1 MALSPAH
8 LRRLVRRDMTVV
20 AAVLATV
27 LGFTLVVPE
36 AQIAVD
42 SPSARIAVEM
52 LRLCAVG
59 FAAVI
64 LGLPYQQ
71 HHSVVRNAFVAAL
84 AVIAASSAA
93 LGIVPRVLTEVTGI
107 EWDPE
112 LGFYPW
118 LTSRYLAGLLFVCA
132 GLEWPRLSQRA
143 FVLVGLGALALVD
156 GILITA
162 NLPTRLG
169 VAAGGVDAGMN
180 LSWLVSLEV
189 PPLLL
194 FALGAWLAAR
204 LAVRSGAPL
213 ERWLALSLLV
223 GVFTQIQ
230 AIRQPELLNST
241 VTTTDLLRTLSTGL
255 LLVGAALQVHQLS
268 RNRAA
273 VLRLQRRDLQERD
286 DMVNTLSSYVA
297 REEAFRSVVTHELA
311 TPVATIQAYAHVL
324 RRSEVDERWHG
335 ALDGLVNEA
344 EQLHALIGRVDEMRA
359 LEGDDFS
366 CNLRPVRALPL
377 LRDLARFANAL
388 PGDHEVAV
396 RAADLRISAD
406 PVRLGQALR
415 NVVTNA
421 IRYSPEG
428 GQIDIVGEAVEHD
441 RYRITLADQGVGIAA
456 ADGELLLAFA
466 QRGDNVDGV
475 EGSGIGLY
483 VTRRIVDAHGG
494 HLEITANEPV
504 GTRVIIE
511 VARP

>member
-1 MALSPAH
+1 MA
-8 LRRLVRRDMTVV
+8 VV
-20 AAVLATV
+20 AAVLTAMLAITFV
-27 LGFTLVVPE
+27 APDT
-36 AQIAVD
+36 QIAVD
-42 SPSARIAVEM
+42 SPAARIAIEM

-71 HHSVVRNAFVAAL
+71 HRSVVRNAFVAAL

-93 LGIVPRVLTEVTGI
+93 VGIVPRVVAEVTGL
-107 EWDPE
+107 EWHPD

-118 LTSRYLAGLLFVCA
+118 LASRYLAGLLFVSA
-132 GLEWPRLSQRA
+132 GLEWPRLSLRSS
-143 FVLVGLGALALVD
+143 VLVGLAALAVID
-156 GILITA
+156 GILVTA
-162 NLPTRLG
+162 DLPTRLG
-169 VAAGGVDAGMN
+169 ITSGPATGMDP
-180 LSWLVSLEV
+180 SWLIGLEI

-230 AIRQPELLNST
+230 AIRQPELLNSI
-241 VTTTDLLRTLSTGL
+241 VTTTDVLRLLSTVL

-268 RNRAA
+268 RDRAA
-273 VLRLQRRDLQERD
+273 VLRLQREDLQERD

-324 RRSEVDERWHG
+324 RRSEVDERWHA
-335 ALDGLVNEA
+335 ALTGLVKEA
-344 EQLHALIGRVDEMRA
+344 EQLHALIGRVDEMRE

-366 CNLRPVRALPL
+366 CTLRPVRALPL
-377 LRDLARFANAL
+377 LRDLARFARAL
-388 PGDHEVAV
+388 PGDHEVVV
-396 RAADLRISAD
+396 RAADLRINAD

-428 GQIDIVGEAVEHD
+428 GQIDITGHAVEPD
-441 RYRITLADQGVGIAA
+441 SYQISFADQGVGIVA
-456 ADGELLLAFA
+456 ADSELLLAFA
-466 QRGDNVDGV
+466 QRGDNVEGIA
-475 EGSGIGLY
+475 GSGIGLY

-494 HLEITANEPV
+494 RLRIAPNDPA

>member
-1 MALSPAH
+1 MA
-8 LRRLVRRDMTVV
+8 VV
-20 AAVLATV
+20 AAVLTAMLALTSV
-27 LGFTLVVPE
+27 APDT
-36 AQIAVD
+36 QIAVD
-42 SPSARIAVEM
+42 STAARIAIEM

-71 HHSVVRNAFVAAL
+71 HRSVVRNAFVAAL

-93 LGIVPRVLTEVTGI
+93 VGIVPRVVAEVAGL
-107 EWDPE
+107 EWHPD

-118 LTSRYLAGLLFVCA
+118 LASRYLAGLLFVSA
-132 GLEWPRLSQRA
+132 GLEWPRLSLRS
-143 FVLVGLGALALVD
+143 FVLVGLAALAVVD
-156 GILITA
+156 GILVTA
-162 NLPTRLG
+162 DLPTRLG
-169 VAAGGVDAGMN
+169 VTAGAENGMN
-180 LSWLVSLEV
+180 SSWLIGLEI

-230 AIRQPELLNST
+230 AIRQPELLNSI
-241 VTTTDLLRTLSTGL
+241 VTTTDLLRLLSTVL
-255 LLVGAALQVHQLS
+255 LLAGAALQVHQLS
-268 RNRAA
+268 RDRAA
-273 VLRLQRRDLQERD
+273 VLRLQREDLQERD

-297 REEAFRSVVTHELA
+297 REEAFRSVVTHELS

-324 RRSEVDERWHG
+324 RRSAVDDRWHA
-335 ALDGLVNEA
+335 ALAGLVKEA
-344 EQLHALIGRVDEMRA
+344 EQLHALIGRVDEMRE

-366 CNLRPVRALPL
+366 CVLRPVRALPL
-377 LRDLARFANAL
+377 LRDLARFAKAL
-388 PGDHEVAV
+388 PGDHEVVV
-396 RAADLRISAD
+396 RAADLRIDAD

-428 GQIDIVGEAVEHD
+428 GQIDITGEAVEPNG
-441 RYRITLADQGVGIAA
+441 YQISLADQGVGIVPG
-456 ADGELLLAFA
+456 DSEVLLAFA
-466 QRGDNVDGV
+466 QRGNNVEGIA
-475 EGSGIGLY
+475 GSGIGLY

-494 HLEITANEPV
+494 RLQIAPNDPV